1 MHLELLF
8 SMLSSG
14 FKVGRAGFEWAC
26 LPWVLLLPL
35 CQVCSRSECRF
46 GYKVVMFLSG
56 CFMCPRVELA
66 VNGVL
71 GI

>member
-8 SMLSSG
+8 PMLSSG
-14 FKVGRAGFEWAC
+14 FRLSKLDLSGLVSLG
-26 LPWVLLLPL
+26 
-35 CQVCSRSECRF
+35 SECRF